1 MYILGLNAAYHE
13 SAACLL
19 KDGEVRIAIEEERLN
34 RRKHGKHSS
43 PESTSVLPW
52 RAIRACLAHEGIR
65 LEDVAHVG
73 YSFSPEALQAGV
85 EAWRRTG
92 AHRHDWELEATSYQ
106 SQEGGLKFLEGVL
119 SSKTRLSE
127 AGFGGEFHFLP
138 HHDCHAASAFH
149 VSPFERAAV
158 LVVDGIGEW
167 ASSSLYHGV
176 GTRLEKV
183 REFSFPNSLG
193 FVWEKLSRYLGFS
206 RYDACKVMGLA
217 AYGDPAK
224 TIDAF
229 ARVMT
234 DRAGLVVDPEVLRH
248 ESPDFSRIE
257 ALFGLPQ
264 RSQPV
269 DFDVDD
275 WRAYADV
282 AAGLQQ
288 LTEEALFAVLENFD
302 RAAYRNLC
310 MAGGV
315 ALNCAANGKIVRSG
329 LFDDVFIQPAA
340 HDAGTALGAAMLIW
354 TEVLGQA
361 RNYVFTNAYLGP
373 EYPDEEI
380 ERILAHTSLRYEK
393 VDITRE
399 VARLLAEGHII
410 GWFQGRME
418 WGPRAL
424 GNRSLL
430 ADPRNRAVRE
440 LMNVQVK
447 HRERYRPFCPSVLAE
462 KAGEWFDAGRDV
474 DANKYMLATSIVRP
488 NKRELI
494 PAVIHKD
501 DTVRAQLVR
510 RADNPRYYE
519 LIAEFERRTGVP
531 LVLNTSFNDS
541 EPIVCSPQDAI
552 KTFMTTG
559 IGYLALGSYLVCKP
573 GQGSHSE
580 RSSANT
586 TSSTHSPL
594 QNKL

>member
-13 SAACLL
+13 SAACLV
-19 KDGEVRIAIEEERLN
+19 KDGVVRIAIEEERLN
-34 RRKHGKHSS
+34 RRKHGKHST
-43 PESTSVLPW
+43 PDSTSVLPW
-52 RAIRACLAHEGIR
+52 RAIRACLAHEGIG

-85 EAWRRTG
+85 EAWRSSG
-92 AHRHDWELEATSYQ
+92 AHQHEWELEATSYQ
-106 SQEGGLKFLEGVL
+106 SQENGLKFLEGVL
-119 SSKTRLSE
+119 ASKKQLGE
-127 AGFGGEFHFLP
+127 AGFRGEFHFLS
-138 HHDCHAASAFH
+138 HHACHAASAFH

-167 ASSSLYHGV
+167 ASSSLYHGA

-183 REFSFPNSLG
+183 RDFTFPDSLG

-217 AYGDPAK
+217 AYGDPAR

-229 ARVMT
+229 SRIMT
-234 DRAGLVVDPEVLRH
+234 DRSTLAVDQDMLRH
-248 ESPDFSRIE
+248 ESPDFSPLER
-257 ALFGLPQ
+257 LFELPR
-264 RSQPV
+264 RSEPV
-269 DFDVDD
+269 DFGVDD
-275 WRAYADV
+275 WQAYAHV

-288 LTEEALFAVLENFD
+288 LTEEALFAVLANFD
-302 RAAYRNLC
+302 RASYPNLC

-340 HDAGTALGAAMLIW
+340 HDAGTALGAAILIW
-354 TEVLGQA
+354 TEVLGQP
-361 RNYVFTNAYLGP
+361 RNYVFTDAYLGP
-373 EYPDEEI
+373 EYGDAEI
-380 ERILAHTSLRYEK
+380 ERILAHTSLPHRK
-393 VDITRE
+393 VDVTRE
-399 VARLLAEGHII
+399 VARLLTEGNII

-430 ADPRNRAVRE
+430 ADPRDKDVRE
-440 LMNVQVK
+440 RMNVQVK
-447 HRERYRPFCPSVLAE
+447 HRERYRPFCPSVLAD
-462 KAGEWFDAGRDV
+462 KADAWFDAGGGA

-488 NKRELI
+488 DKRERI

-501 DTVRAQLVR
+501 DTVRAQLVSG
-510 RADNPRYYE
+510 ADNPRYYE

-552 KTFMTTG
+552 KTFMTTR
-559 IGYLALGSYLVCKP
+559 INYLALGSYLVSRP
-573 GQGSHSE
+573 S
-580 RSSANT
+580 
-586 TSSTHSPL
+586 
-594 QNKL
+594 